1 MLCIFVEI
9 EEAHDVNA
17 IKKRDHQTVG
27 KMFQSV
33 QRRGSQDKRM
43 WQKEV
48 RSTASGTA
56 ELMDGRGR
64 SAET

>member
-1 MLCIFVEI
+1 VEI

-27 KMFQSV
+27 KMF